1 MNKNSN
7 NKKIKYQY
15 IRIRDED
22 YNYLLEDIEN
32 IILPNDKRPYVTII
46 FKSGEIWIFSEPYFF
61 NIQYIDE
68 DKKEKKILNKSEI
81 KTFKKIMKKNKKKLL
96 KMTLKEFLNFFD
108 LSNLGGF
115 QIYIDENAEQH
126 YKNTFIRHY
135 TFKDFL
141 YANKIDYDSD
151 RHIVKLES
159 GDIKI
164 IDWDPKFEFYIVFIW
179 DEEKEMYKSYNRCFF
194 EKEDAKNFIKEI

>member
-1 MNKNSN
+1 MELEEYIKNHPEFNKLRKDFTKFL
-7 NKKIKYQY
+7 KKK
-15 IRIRDED
+15 
-22 YNYLLEDIEN
+22 NLEYSLDFSDCRFEKDDIHFEVK
-32 IILPNDKRPYVTII
+32 IYTK
-46 FKSGEIWIFSEPYFF
+46 
-61 NIQYIDE
+61 
-68 DKKEKKILNKSEI
+68 KKEKK
-81 KTFKKIMKKNKKKLL
+81 KKKLL

-126 YKNTFIRHY
+126 YKDTFIRHY

-164 IDWDPKFEFYIVFIW
+164 IDWNPKFEFYIIFIW
-179 DEEKEMYKSYNRCFF
+179 DEEKEMYKSYNHCFF
-194 EKEDAKNFIKEI
+194 EKEDAENFIKEMQNGILG